1 MGRLGLLM
9 VVGKIGAKPF
19 QESIEVSVMQKI
31 LAVAVLGVSL
41 AFASSTAF
49 AGDRMVVEPV
59 AQATQPAIPGY
70 ATGYSTVEQPSQ
82 PSLVVQFPL

>member
-1 MGRLGLLM
+1 
-9 VVGKIGAKPF
+9 
-19 QESIEVSVMQKI
+19 MQKI

-59 AQATQPAIPGY
+59 AQATQLAVPGY
-70 ATGYSTVEQPSQ
+70 NTGYSTVEQPSQ